1 MSKEK
6 QSYKEAKAVII
17 GETFTSLLDPL
28 TLDTPCLLLPICG
41 IPIIELILNSLSSI
55 KEVFICINRYK
66 TEIENNQP
74 LPLWQ
79 KKKPK

>member
-1 MSKEK
+1 MSNKEK

-17 GETFTSLLDPL
+17 GETFTSLLEPL

-55 KEVFICINRYK
+55 K
-66 TEIENNQP
+66 
-74 LPLWQ
+74 
-79 KKKPK
+79 